1 MEFLETIEV
10 KYYDLKAASLCKAK
24 SDVRFYL
31 CGVYLGDGFI
41 ASTNGHVG
49 LIIEEENLKG
59 FDLIIPAE
67 TIDSLVKKVG
77 NNPMFK
83 NVFIHKVDDDFWLLD
98 HNGSYELF
106 KPIDGKYPDIKK
118 IDIEKPKDIQFKEYP
133 SFDFVY
139 LNLFLKVNK
148 ALGLNTSPRIYPTT
162 ESSVAY
168 VELTE
173 SAHGLLMPKR
183 I

>member
-1 MEFLETIEV
+1 MKFLETVEIN
-10 KYYDLKAASLCKAK
+10 YCDLKAASLCKAK
-24 SDVRFYL
+24 NDVRFYL

-41 ASTNGHVG
+41 SSTNGYVA
-49 LIIEEENLKG
+49 LIIDEDNLKG

-77 NNPMFK
+77 NTPMLK
-83 NVFIHKVDDDFWLLD
+83 TVKIHKLDDGFWLLD

-106 KPIDGKYPDIKK
+106 RPIDGKYPDIKR
-118 IDIEKPKDIQFKEYP
+118 IDIKKPTDIQFKEYP

-139 LNLFLKVNK
+139 LNIFLKVNK
-148 ALGLNTSPRIYPTT
+148 SLGVHASPRIYPTT
-162 ESSVAY
+162 EKNVAY

-173 SAHGLLMPKR
+173 KAHGLLMPKR

>member
-1 MEFLETIEV
+1 MKYLKTIEV
-10 KYYDLKAASLCKAK
+10 DYCDLKAASLCKAK
-24 SDVRFYL
+24 NDVRFYL

-49 LIIEEENLKG
+49 LIIDDVNLKG

-77 NNPMFK
+77 NTPILRK
-83 NVFIHKVDDDFWLLD
+83 VKIHKLDDCFWLLD

-106 KPIDGKYPDIKK
+106 KPMSGKFPDIKK
-118 IDIEKPKDIQFKEYP
+118 IDIQKPDKIQFEKYP
-133 SFDFVY
+133 SFDFSY
-139 LNLFLKVNK
+139 LNLFLKVGK
-148 ALGLNTSPRIYPTT
+148 VLGLNTSPDIFPTT
-162 ESSVAY
+162 SNGCAY
-168 VELTE
+168 IELTE
-173 SAHGLLMPKR
+173 RAHGLLMPRK